1 MQTSPAPVLQIGDP
15 RLREVARP
23 VSDPT
28 SRDFLDA
35 AARLAATLDAF
46 RRAQGFGR
54 AIAAPQI
61 GVPLRFI
68 AMNLGDG
75 PFLVINP
82 EITWSSAASFTMWDD
97 CMSFPFLLVRVRR
110 HASISVRF
118 TDERGEVV
126 RWDALDR
133 ARSELFQHEID
144 HLDGVLATDRAEGRD
159 ALVSREVYGANAEL
173 FRSQV
178 DYVITP

>member
-35 AARLAATLDAF
+35 AARLTATLDAF

-61 GVPLRFI
+61 GVSLRLL
-68 AMNLGDG
+68 AMNLADG
-75 PFLVINP
+75 PFL
-82 EITWSSAASFTMWDD
+82 TM
-97 CMSFPFLLVRVRR
+97 
-110 HASISVRF
+110 
-118 TDERGEVV
+118 
-126 RWDALDR
+126 
-133 ARSELFQHEID
+133 
-144 HLDGVLATDRAEGRD
+144 
-159 ALVSREVYGANAEL
+159 
-173 FRSQV
+173 
-178 DYVITP
+178 